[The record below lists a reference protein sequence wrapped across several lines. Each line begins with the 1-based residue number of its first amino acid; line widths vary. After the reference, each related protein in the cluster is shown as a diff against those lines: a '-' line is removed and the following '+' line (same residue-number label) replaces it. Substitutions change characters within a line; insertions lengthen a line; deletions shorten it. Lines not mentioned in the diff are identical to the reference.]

1 MVKAGRTVKTTLHR
15 MSGVQD
21 SGLVQGGG
29 GRDGGSG

>member
-1 MVKAGRTVKTTLHR
+1 MKAGRTVKTTLHR

-29 GRDGGSG
+29 GRDGRSG